1 MINVIRAKA
10 RTISPTVN
18 YVAPTEKASFN
29 LIRSLLLT
37 FKALDRWGKR
47 FKIMLDCG
55 STHDWVDSQ
64 WAKSQGTTSKLAR
77 SVRVE
82 FVNSEET
89 NTNEYIKILAR
100 LSTHCLTVQ
109 AIVMPLPGDIDMVL
123 GIL

>member
-1 MINVIRAKA
+1 MRRVLNSLNGSLDTDDEEDSVSANGARVGEDAKIEAMMNAIRAKA

-55 STHDWVDSQ
+55 STHD
-64 WAKSQGTTSKLAR
+64 
-77 SVRVE
+77 
-82 FVNSEET
+82 
-89 NTNEYIKILAR
+89 
-100 LSTHCLTVQ
+100 
-109 AIVMPLPGDIDMVL
+109 
-123 GIL
+123 